1 MATEK
6 EMQIVA
12 KLVDSAI
19 KVNSTNDNV
28 NVQVDVQ
35 RSGVSVRI
43 SPDKEVQNPVW
54 EWLFYPDGAAYFSG
68 EVFDEETFVKRCDV
82 FMIEINKH
90 MINCDA
96 DGVPV

>member
-54 EWLFYPDGAAYFSG
+54 EWLFYPDSAAYFSG
-68 EVFDEETFVKRCDV
+68 EVFDEEAFVKRCDV
-82 FMIEINKH
+82 FMIEIKKH